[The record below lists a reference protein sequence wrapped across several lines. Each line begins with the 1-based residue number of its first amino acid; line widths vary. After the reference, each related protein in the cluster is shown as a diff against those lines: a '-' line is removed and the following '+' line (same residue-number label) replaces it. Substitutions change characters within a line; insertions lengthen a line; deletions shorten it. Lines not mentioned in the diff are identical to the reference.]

1 MESVV
6 QRCSEKAFN
15 FIENEILAQLF
26 SCEFWEISKST
37 FFYKT
42 PPVTASVTYNDA
54 ALTTTTLEYY
64 LVPGAFPEA

>member
-26 SCEFWEISKST
+26 SCEFWEISKNT

-42 PPVTASVTYNDA
+42 PPVTASVTYNDT

-64 LVPGAFPEA
+64 LVPGAFSEV